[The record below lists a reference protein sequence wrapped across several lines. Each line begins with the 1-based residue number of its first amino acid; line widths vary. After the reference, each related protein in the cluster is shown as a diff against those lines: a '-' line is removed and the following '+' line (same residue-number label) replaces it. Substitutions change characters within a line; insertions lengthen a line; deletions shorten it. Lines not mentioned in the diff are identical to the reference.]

1 MKYFY
6 AIAVCLTWISLIS
19 LQAADWPQWRGPHFN
34 GSSEE
39 TQLPTEWGK
48 DHGIA
53 WSTDLPGSSAA
64 TPIISGDHV
73 LITSTDDTNQSLLAM
88 CLNRSDGSLR
98 WSKTVGIGLQ
108 RDNRSNF
115 ASPSPV
121 TDGKLAIF
129 FYGNG
134 ELAAFD
140 MEGQKKWGFNL
151 EKRWG
156 EFCFQWTFSSSPL
169 LYEGTL
175 YMQVLQRNEPVHGRG
190 FTDQPN
196 ESYLVAMDPST
207 VPSSGR
213 SPDQVRQ
220 KWNPW
225 KRSRPPCL
233 LPTTVEAKY
242 SFSVEMM

>member
-156 EFCFQWTFSSSPL
+156 EFCFQWTFSSSPFSMREL
-169 LYEGTL
+169 CTCKFCSATNRFMVEVSPINPMNPTWLPWTPR
-175 YMQVLQRNEPVHGRG
+175 Q
-190 FTDQPN
+190 
-196 ESYLVAMDPST
+196 